1 MTGAGKASEDVPPDG
16 ELGEEGG
23 DPERV
28 AQVGGQHVQ
37 GPGRG
42 AAAGGGPRRGDADE
56 AGRGLRQG
64 TGFYSRK
71 REATDRVLNKQEPAQ
86 DQFCAV

>member
-16 ELGEEGG
+16 ELGEDGG

-37 GPGRG
+37 SPGRG
-42 AAAGGGPRRGDADE
+42 AAAGGRP
-56 AGRGLRQG
+56 
-64 TGFYSRK
+64 
-71 REATDRVLNKQEPAQ
+71 
-86 DQFCAV
+86 